1 MVPEPLVTVRGYA
14 TEEAAHA
21 DLERLHAA
29 NLTAYVAT
37 RGHGRGGH
45 TVVLQVIESDA
56 DDALALLGDAD
67 EFSADEAESHED
79 ACPRCQSTRGSTPLP
94 PYLLIGLGIAFA
106 VSLGLAQF
114 RLWYWLAGWA
124 VVSGLA
130 IRRLERAHHWRCLNC
145 HFTWNTWAEEE
156 RRAAARRAA
165 PE

>member
-14 TEEAAHA
+14 REEAAHA

-45 TVVLQVIESDA
+45 SVVLQVIESDA
-56 DDALALLGDAD
+56 DDALALLDVLGDAGAPHID
-67 EFSADEAESHED
+67 RGGD